1 MSATRAPGAT
11 RWSKRR
17 LGVLLAAGSAT
28 IVLGACSQVA
38 VLQPVAGDEIT
49 GVETAVS
56 DVVRQAGVEVLTW
69 PTCTF
74 SGVVYTCKGSTVS
87 GQPIVGVTGESKPL
101 QVKVSVGG
109 RQIFEGFVRD
119 VLEKEG
125 RKP

>member
-1 MSATRAPGAT
+1 MR
-11 RWSKRR
+11 RSKRR
-17 LGVLLAAGSAT
+17 MSLVLAAGTGS
-28 IVLGACSQVA
+28 VLLGACSQIA

-56 DVVRQAGVEVLTW
+56 DVVQQAGVEVLTW

-74 SGVVYTCKGSTVS
+74 SGAVYTCKGSTVS
-87 GQPIVGVTGESKPL
+87 GQPIVRVTGESKPL

-109 RQIFEGFVRD
+109 RQIFERFVHD
-119 VLEKEG
+119 VLEQEG

>member
-1 MSATRAPGAT
+1 MLVNGTPTNVASGTKTLTASATNYI
-11 RWSKRR
+11 S
-17 LGVLLAAGSAT
+17 
-28 IVLGACSQVA
+28 
-38 VLQPVAGDEIT
+38 
-49 GVETAVS
+49 VS
-56 DVVRQAGVEVLTW
+56 QAGVEVLTW

-74 SGVVYTCKGSTVS
+74 SGAVYTCKGSTVS

>member
-1 MSATRAPGAT
+1 MRGRSAMKR
-11 RWSKRR
+11 SKRR
-17 LGVLLAAGSAT
+17 VGLALAAGSGT
-28 IVLGACSQVA
+28 VVLGACSQIA

-56 DVVRQAGVEVLTW
+56 DVVRQANVEVLTW

-87 GQPIVGVTGESKPL
+87 GQPILGVTGETKPL
-101 QVKVSVGG
+101 KVKVSVGG
-109 RQIFEGFVRD
+109 RQIFEGFVPE

>member
-1 MSATRAPGAT
+1 MR
-11 RWSKRR
+11 RSKRR
-17 LGVLLAAGSAT
+17 MSLVLAAGTGS
-28 IVLGACSQVA
+28 VLLGACSQIA

-49 GVETAVS
+49 VS
-56 DVVRQAGVEVLTW
+56 DVVQQAGVEVLTW

-74 SGVVYTCKGSTVS
+74 SGAVYTCKGSTVS

-109 RQIFEGFVRD
+109 RQIFEGFVHD
-119 VLEKEG
+119 VLEQEG